1 MEKDRLS
8 ELPDHLILQILS
20 FLFAKQA
27 VQTCILSKRFDNLW
41 KRLPTLRLTSS
52 SFKHLKDFT
61 KFVSKIL
68 SLRDHSTSL
77 HSLTFHRHSLVE
89 PHLLK
94 RVLKYAVSHNVEQIY
109 VRVKCDIQHFPPT
122 LFSSHTLTS
131 LKLALVHP
139 KIYAKRA
146 LFPTNSINLPSLTT
160 LCLHLFAF
168 SVNNDGCAEPFSIF
182 NKLNT
187 LVIDKCE
194 VEDSQNLWISS
205 ATLVKLTIVTRDYP
219 PDDCIE
225 IELSTPNLCTFTF
238 IGSPFHKLYGSKTNL
253 ASIKHVDIDVNLM
266 ASSAEYSSFLLN
278 WLIQLTNIKS
288 LTLSSPTLQVLFLVS
303 DLLKVELSSLSNLKS
318 LKVMRKKP
326 SSIPDGI
333 VDFLIQN
340 SPSAKVDIIEVDI
353 ED

>member
-1 MEKDRLS
+1 VCVTVKSGERYSSHSLSVTMKKLRMEEDRLS
-8 ELPDHLILQILS
+8 ELPDHLVLHILS
-20 FLFAKQA
+20 FLLAKQA
-27 VQTCILSKRFDNLW
+27 VQTCILSKRWDNLW

-52 SFKHLKDFT
+52 DFKHLKDFT

-77 HSLTFHRHSLVE
+77 HALTFHRHRLVE

-94 RVLKYAVSHNVEQIY
+94 RVLKYAVSHNVERIY
-109 VRVKCDIQHFPPT
+109 VRVKCDIQHFPPS

-146 LFPTNSINLPSLTT
+146 LFPNSINLPSLTT

-168 SVNNDGCAEPFSIF
+168 SVNNNGRAEPFSVF

-187 LVIDKCE
+187 LFIDKCE

-205 ATLVKLTIVTRDYP
+205 ATLVNLTIATRGYP

-225 IELSTPNLCTFTF
+225 IELSTPNLCSFTF

-253 ASIKHVDIDVNLM
+253 SSIKHVDIDVKLM
-266 ASSAEYSSFLLN
+266 ACSAKYSSFLLN
-278 WLIQLTNIKS
+278 WLIELTNIKS
-288 LTLSSPTLQVLFLVS
+288 LTLSSPTLQVL
-303 DLLKVELSSLSNLKS
+303 
-318 LKVMRKKP
+318 
-326 SSIPDGI
+326 
-333 VDFLIQN
+333 
-340 SPSAKVDIIEVDI
+340 
-353 ED
+353 